1 METEAGVL
9 VRRQNDDLPCT
20 VYRSWFL
27 EGESRH
33 QKNQGPQLSETCGV
47 GWAGTI
53 AALKCE
59 TCFSARSLI
68 GGGKP

>member
-47 GWAGTI
+47 GRGWDQ
-53 AALKCE
+53 
-59 TCFSARSLI
+59 SL
-68 GGGKP
+68 P